1 MYQRAASACQRGRA
15 VQADI
20 LAAKVTISMFSMR
33 LSLISE
39 RQWTGCFAD
48 KRANTLPVY
57 PFRL

>member
-1 MYQRAASACQRGRA
+1 VLGR
-15 VQADI
+15 I
-20 LAAKVTISMFSMR
+20 LAAKVMISMFFMR

-48 KRANTLPVY
+48 KPANALPVY